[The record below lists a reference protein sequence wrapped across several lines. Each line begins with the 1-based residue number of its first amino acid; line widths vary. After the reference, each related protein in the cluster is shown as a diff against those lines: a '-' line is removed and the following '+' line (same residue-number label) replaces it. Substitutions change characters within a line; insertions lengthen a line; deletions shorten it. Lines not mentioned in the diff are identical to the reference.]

1 MLEMQRVRREA
12 LRPVWVT
19 IACWTIFTALPT
31 WVAQA
36 VAGFTLSLLAH
47 SGLVAPAAALIIALQ
62 VPEAPT
68 TKFIKSLFT
77 KVLSLLQLVTLRE
90 FLMRQVSRAISA
102 LTTTL
107 RYCQRIFR
115 EACRDPR
122 RLTRADYT
130 RTKVLQRRLLGMPRQ
145 PSYKRPQKSNRCRR
159 PGSKRAQKSAGDRV
173 AHIIRRLQADAAKA
187 RRDNPGLE
195 VVTSPE
201 AAPEQD
207 LDNRE
212 RSWRSLPPRPSN
224 IVRWTRSFL
233 TASIASL
240 TLSLLLSMLVL
251 PVALGAGGTGAAVGL
266 GAANGF
272 VNYQAAEVQAQQK
285 AELAQLKLQPYD
297 ADALAQRFAHS
308 IESHL
313 PDGVRTKPDPSEYWK
328 DPVTKLTLHKLPHLS
343 EVQFQELVKVVRKHA
358 DGVVAY
364 TLQQIT
370 GYTGSESALV
380 IELDTDR
387 PIFQP
392 PRRNYSTAEL
402 DICDEK
408 CEDLLASG
416 VVREL
421 KHSNYAC
428 NAVLAAKR
436 APDGTWSDKRFC
448 INFIPINKHTEL
460 DRYGSHRAEDLFQKV
475 VNAKYMTALDLRSG
489 FHQIPIKEEDISKAA
504 FWWVSNKNQ
513 PPKLLAYQRMPFGL
527 KNAPAKFQR
536 VMDTELRLAGCSEFA
551 FAYIDDL
558 LIASNTWEEHVV
570 HVDRVLQMLTDC
582 NLRIHPDKSVFGTNI
597 VEYLGH
603 NVIGEYG
610 ITMNDAKVE
619 AIKVLPDPT
628 NVSELRSILGF
639 LSYYRHFI
647 PGFSSLAAPMTKLLH
662 KDQPWDWGSEQ
673 QAAYR
678 HLKQLMTQPG
688 RVLRPI
694 DKNRPLILH
703 TDWSNHGIG
712 AVLGQVDDDGLEY
725 LCACASRSLNKHEK
739 NYPSYKGELLA
750 LAWAVRSF
758 RTHVHGTKFKL
769 VTDHQ
774 PLTWLMKA
782 QDLTGQYSRWQ
793 MLVQEYDFEI
803 CHRAGDK
810 HQNADV
816 LSRFPRAT
824 TEDFTGARMD
834 VVDADR
840 VMALSQQAGYSP
852 WLCPHCP
859 DHGHACPGKARE
871 PRNQVITCPEHGPS
885 CTSKSCAKL
894 LEQQY
899 TWHAAKK
906 QWEDPKECRDTCME
920 CCTEALNEHP
930 LKDESCSHI
939 CHKTCG
945 LPPPDPLVMPY
956 GLQGTFRNGKYYPV
970 KRPVEPVVG
979 FQGNEF
985 EEIQPSKPLPTST
998 IDSFAPSFSSFIQSN
1013 SGFLG
1018 RDCYQNNGLREP
1030 FEDLQDDEL
1039 GEHSRLE
1046 EHQQAAVMM
1055 TFSVTAARSR
1065 LVMEVPPYVEEHTE
1079 RLAVPPTS
1087 DQAVL
1092 DRGIIS
1098 ESFFPHA
1105 TTTGVTLV
1113 ELCAGIG
1120 SGLEAVLLNGWKVNR
1135 YFYVDIDPVARDIA
1149 RFRVA
1154 NLSARFT
1161 NQFPPTAWAEAFSLP
1176 HDLNAIRDFQL
1187 DNHFARRQEQ
1197 ILVMAGWP
1205 CQDYSPA
1212 GRGKPGARAAILD
1225 KVISIIARLQAVQH
1239 AYPVGYMLENVA
1251 LQENFNHAHVRNEVA
1266 QEVFSKVGTP
1276 IKFDAA
1282 DVGSYASRVRNYWT
1296 NLSSQ
1301 LPMQKVYDELKL
1313 PHKGSLY
1320 DILQPGRHPMP
1331 VTQPSRG
1338 GHNVIGKVRSVLP
1351 TLMSYRKSRAFR
1363 PGKAGSIYSE
1373 AQQAFGEPMAVEREL
1388 AMGYEPGTTAAPEV
1402 DEGERCSALGQAM
1415 DLNALF
1421 SIFHLAY
1428 TLYENRLAHVGAQR
1442 TRPRRTPKGRVLT
1455 FQIDDPPRAMP
1466 GDRSTDSSIT
1476 QPEKQAHVGDS
1487 PTDVWNDGHVISYL
1501 KEGKVP
1507 KDPGLARRVA
1517 RRSQSYRWYNNRLY
1531 KVDTA
1536 KGEPI
1541 SYRMIPPPSE
1551 RDSTINRIHIDLG
1564 HLGEKRTIYSMS
1576 SAFWWYGMTLDI
1588 KRVIAGCKVCQRAK
1602 ASGPPVQRD
1611 MQTISPDHFGIFH
1624 RWGID
1629 HAVELPT
1636 SSNGNKHCLLCIDYY
1651 SKWIE
1656 AIPVK
1661 DLEAETTLQ
1670 AFLLHVIARYGMPAE
1685 VISDNGTAFKGEFRD
1700 FCTRRLIHQR
1710 LISEDTPRS
1719 NGLAERAVQTIKN
1732 ALRKFA
1738 AQKHHA
1744 LDWDSHGL
1752 AAILTGYRLTPQAA
1766 SKHSPAR
1773 IVFALDP
1780 VLDAEQHIA
1789 RMGPLDY
1796 MNPDDEVVTA
1806 ELMKRVQYVKELG
1819 HEVAHNL
1826 RTAHERDCR
1835 RFKARRA
1842 GYYIPRVHHFIAGDY
1857 VFIKRQGKK
1866 HGGTLGMRALDAVV
1880 RVVEVKDSGVLTLV
1894 NQAGLQFDK
1903 HMEHCVPCGLPNLLG
1918 DTYAGLVMPPEEHP
1932 CQVCREHNH
1941 WDIMLLCDN
1950 CDSGWHTYCL
1960 SPPLDEVPDGKWI
1973 CPDCTTHGV
1982 TLDTLAAK
1990 ESRYVESERSRP
2002 DLELPGRS
2010 RVAKARRLAE
2020 EWHGAPVKQVNQ
2032 GKTRLGRVYFQGIL
2046 KPKWFRIDWENGT
2059 SSEHMAHIFRHLE
2072 RVDEDDLPSDFP
2084 PRPDPVLVTAI
2095 RPIPSI
2101 NGPGGWHKVSAD
2113 HIGLSGP
2120 DWLLIDTLLRTEQF
2134 RGVAALQYQTV
2145 RGSSRPYFDLG
2156 HPDPKSHVQQFPA
2169 ADTLRSG
2176 LQYLLTTGAR
2186 DLVFVTPHMALN
2198 ADLMDITLLYTP
2210 KVMCTK
2216 VRRSWIQL
2224 GLLQS
2229 SWFGTL
2235 QYIGQLLVCQ
2245 EVNPP
2250 STDDFCWLF
2259 AFPATRRKNVLRF
2272 DIPSGYTWVFFD
2284 VTKNTVTS
2292 MSCL

>member
-1 MLEMQRVRREA
+1 V
-12 LRPVWVT
+12 
-19 IACWTIFTALPT
+19 
-31 WVAQA
+31 
-36 VAGFTLSLLAH
+36 G
-47 SGLVAPAAALIIALQ
+47 
-62 VPEAPT
+62 
-68 TKFIKSLFT
+68 
-77 KVLSLLQLVTLRE
+77 
-90 FLMRQVSRAISA
+90 
-102 LTTTL
+102 
-107 RYCQRIFR
+107 
-115 EACRDPR
+115 
-122 RLTRADYT
+122 
-130 RTKVLQRRLLGMPRQ
+130 
-145 PSYKRPQKSNRCRR
+145 
-159 PGSKRAQKSAGDRV
+159 
-173 AHIIRRLQADAAKA
+173 HILRRLQADAARS
-187 RRDNPGLE
+187 RRNNPGLE
-195 VVTSPE
+195 AATPE
-201 AAPEQD
+201 AAPEPD
-207 LDNRE
+207 PDSRE
-212 RSWRSLPPRPSN
+212 RSWRSLPLRPSA
-224 IVRWTRSFL
+224 IVKWTRSFIRAL
-233 TASIASL
+233 LASL
-240 TLSLLLSMLVL
+240 TLALLLSMLTL
-251 PVALGAGGTGAAVGL
+251 PVALGTGGTSAAVGL

-272 VNYQAAEVQAQQK
+272 VNYQAAEIQAQQK
-285 AELAQLKLQPYD
+285 AELAQIKMQPYD
-297 ADALAQRFAHS
+297 AEALAKQFAHS

-328 DPVTKLTLHKLPHLS
+328 DPETKLTLHKLPHLKD
-343 EVQFQELVKVVRKHA
+343 EQFHELVKVVRKHA

-370 GYTGSESALV
+370 GYKGNEPPLV
-380 IELDTDR
+380 IELDTDK

-408 CEDLLASG
+408 CTDLIASG

-460 DRYGSHRAEDLFQKV
+460 DRYGSHRAEDLFQRV

-489 FHQIPIKEEDISKAA
+489 FHQIPIKEEDICKAA

-603 NVIGEYG
+603 NVIGEHG

-662 KDQPWDWGSEQ
+662 KDQPWNWDSDA

-678 HLKQLMTQPG
+678 HLKKLMTQPG
-688 RVLRPI
+688 KVLRPV
-694 DKNRPLILH
+694 DKTRPLILH

-712 AVLGQVDDDGLEY
+712 AVLGQVDENGLEY

-758 RTHVHGTKFKL
+758 RTHLHGTKFKL

-803 CHRAGDK
+803 CHRAGVK

-834 VVDADR
+834 VVDAER
-840 VMALSQQAGYSP
+840 VMALSQKAGYSP
-852 WLCPHCP
+852 WICP
-859 DHGHACPGKARE
+859 DHGHSCPGKPHD
-871 PRNQVITCPEHGPS
+871 PRNTLIPCPEHGPS
-885 CTSKSCAKL
+885 CMSKSCAKL
-894 LEQQY
+894 LDLQY
-899 TWHAAKK
+899 TWDAAKR
-906 QWEDPKECRDTCME
+906 QWEDPKECRDTCAE
-920 CCTEALNEHP
+920 CCTEALHEHP
-930 LKDESCSHI
+930 LKDEVCSHV
-939 CHKTCG
+939 CHKSCG
-945 LPPPDPLVMPY
+945 IQAPPPLTSAR
-956 GLQGTFRNGKYYPV
+956 QRAHPV
-970 KRPVEPVVG
+970 N
-979 FQGNEF
+979 QD
-985 EEIQPSKPLPTST
+985 KPQTST
-998 IDSFAPSFSSFIQSN
+998 IDSFAPAFSSFINSN

-1018 RDCYQNNGLREP
+1018 RDCYHNNGLREP
-1030 FEDLQDDEL
+1030 YQPQLDDDEL
-1039 GEHSRLE
+1039 GEHSRLA

-1055 TFSVTAARSR
+1055 TFSVTEARSR
-1065 LVMEVPPYVEEHTE
+1065 LVMELPKHIEENAEKLAAPPN
-1079 RLAVPPTS
+1079 P

-1092 DRGIIS
+1092 DRGIVADT
-1098 ESFFPHA
+1098 FFSHA
-1105 TTTGVTLV
+1105 QEEGITLIEV
-1113 ELCAGIG
+1113 CAGIS
-1120 SGLEAVLLNGWKVNR
+1120 SGLEAVLLNGWKVKR
-1135 YFYVDIDPVARDIA
+1135 YFYVDIDPIARDIA

-1161 NQFPPTAWAEAFSLP
+1161 RTFPPSAWMEAFSLP
-1176 HDLNAIRDFQL
+1176 QDINAIRDFHL
-1187 DNHFARRQEQ
+1187 DHHFARRQEQ
-1197 ILVMAGWP
+1197 IMVMAGWP

-1239 AYPVGYMLENVA
+1239 AYPVAYMLENVA
-1251 LQENFNHAHVRNEVA
+1251 LQENFNHSHVRNEVA
-1266 QEVFSKVGTP
+1266 REVFSKIGTP
-1276 IKFDAA
+1276 VKFDAA

-1296 NLSSQ
+1296 NLASQ
-1301 LPMQKVYDELKL
+1301 LPMQRVYDELKL

-1320 DILQPGRHPMP
+1320 DILQHGRHPMP

-1351 TLMSYRKSRAFR
+1351 TLMSYRRSRAFR
-1363 PGKAGSIYSE
+1363 PGRAGSIYVE
-1373 AQQAFGEPMAVEREL
+1373 TQGAFMEPMAVEREL

-1421 SIFHLAY
+1421 SLFHISF
-1428 TLYENRLAHVGAQR
+1428 TLYRNRLSHVGAPR
-1442 TRPRRTPKGRVLT
+1442 TRPRRSPKGRVLT
-1455 FQIDDPPRAMP
+1455 FKIDEPPTATP
-1466 GDRSTDSSIT
+1466 GDRISDSAVSQHERQT
-1476 QPEKQAHVGDS
+1476 HVGDS
-1487 PTDVWNDGHVISYL
+1487 PTDVWLDDQVISFL
-1501 KEGKVP
+1501 RDGILPNDKESV
-1507 KDPGLARRVA
+1507 RRIS
-1517 RRSQSYRWYNNRLY
+1517 RRSQAYRWYNNRLY
-1531 KVDTA
+1531 KVVTA
-1536 KGEPI
+1536 KGEPL
-1541 SYRMIPPPSE
+1541 SYALIPPPAE
-1551 RDSTINRIHIDLG
+1551 RDNIIDRIHTDLG
-1564 HLGEKRTIYSMS
+1564 HMGEKRTISAMS
-1576 SAFWWYGMTLDI
+1576 ATFWWYGMTVDI

-1602 ASGPPVQRD
+1602 ASGPPQQRD
-1611 MQTISPDHFGIFH
+1611 MQTVSPDHFGMFH

-1661 DLEAETTLQ
+1661 DLSAETTLQ
-1670 AFLLHVIARYGMPAE
+1670 AFLLHVIARYGTPAE
-1685 VISDNGTAFKGEFRD
+1685 IISDNGTAFKGEFRD

-1710 LISEDTPRS
+1710 LISDDTPRS

-1744 LDWDSHGL
+1744 RDWDSHGL

-1780 VLDAEQHIA
+1780 VIDSEQHIA
-1789 RMGPLDY
+1789 RMGYLDY
-1796 MNPDDEVVTA
+1796 MNPDDEVVTT
-1806 ELMKRVQYVKELG
+1806 ELLKRVQYIKELG
-1819 HEVAHNL
+1819 AEVAHNL

-1835 RFKARRA
+1835 RFKARRS
-1842 GYYIPRVHHFIAGDY
+1842 GLYVPRVHHFIAGDY
-1857 VFIKRQGKK
+1857 VFLLRQGPKP
-1866 HGGTLGMRALDAVV
+1866 GGTLGMRASNEVL
-1880 RVVEVKDSGVLTLV
+1880 RVVEVRDSGVLILT
-1894 NQAGLQFDK
+1894 NQAGEQFEK
-1903 HMEHCVPCGLPNLLG
+1903 HMELCVPCHLPNLLG
-1918 DTYAGLVMPPEEHP
+1918 DTYAGLVIPPEDKP
-1932 CQVCREHNH
+1932 CQICRDYHH
-1941 WDIMLLCDN
+1941 WDLMLLCDS

-1960 SPPLDEVPDGKWI
+1960 SPPLDNIPDGKWI
-1973 CPDCTTHGV
+1973 CPDCEAHGE
-1982 TLDTLAAK
+1982 TLETLAAK
-1990 ESRYVESERSRP
+1990 EKRYIESERSRP

-2020 EWHGAPVKQVNQ
+2020 EWHGVPVKQVNQ
-2032 GKTRLGRVYFQGIL
+2032 GKVRLGRVHFQDIL
-2046 KPKWFRIDWENGT
+2046 KPKWFRIDWADGT

-2072 RVDEDDLPSDFP
+2072 RVDEAGLPPDFP
-2084 PRPDPVLVTAI
+2084 TRPGPAVVATLL
-2095 RPIPSI
+2095 RHIPST
-2101 NGPGGWHKVSAD
+2101 NGPGPWRKVPVD
-2113 HIGLSGP
+2113 DIGLTDQ
-2120 DWLLIDTLLRTEQF
+2120 DWTMFDTLLRTNLI
-2134 RGVAALQYQTV
+2134 RGMPAVQLQTNYTV
-2145 RGSSRPYFDLG
+2145 RRPYFDLG
-2156 HPDPKSHVQQFPA
+2156 TPQPNSPMQQLPA
-2169 ADTLRSG
+2169 SDVLRSG
-2176 LQYLLTTGAR
+2176 LYNLLFPHQRGMV
-2186 DLVFVTPHMALN
+2186 LVTPHMALN
-2198 ADLMDITLLYTP
+2198 TDFMDIAMHCADQI
-2210 KVMCTK
+2210 VCTQ
-2216 VRRSWIQL
+2216 VRLGWLRQ
-2224 GLLQS
+2224 GLLES
-2229 SWFGTL
+2229 SRWFTQL
-2235 QYIGQLLVCQ
+2235 RNIGQILVVQ
-2245 EVNPP
+2245 VVNPP
-2250 STDDFCWLF
+2250 PPEPILWLF
-2259 AFPATRRKNVLRF
+2259 AFPHTPRRKMLRV
-2272 DIPSGYTWVFFD
+2272 DIPGDYVWIFYDATHHRV
-2284 VTKNTVTS
+2284 NS
-2292 MSCL
+2292 MSPI